1 MKPIVALTVLVAAF
15 AIHDLWVGK
24 LTWHDASV
32 VGFALL
38 LLGAA
43 FLFARKERRYAPRR
57 KQASGTTPIE

>member
-1 MKPIVALTVLVAAF
+1 MKLIVVLIALVAAF
-15 AIHDLWVGK
+15 VIHDIWVDEF
-24 LTWHDASV
+24 TWHDASV